1 MGKPGRS
8 PRWRTD
14 KPSGR
19 KSGFRGRREE
29 LPIPGKPL
37 PLCPHCDYNVTGLTS
52 RVCPECGKSFT
63 VEGARARGFKL
74 SKEGR
79 SVEYRR
85 GARSWRSA
93 AFETFREIGEAVA
106 LGLGAAM
113 TFLGFFAPILT
124 ASIWP
129 RTGGVLPL
137 GAKIAFK
144 IVIAMTVM
152 IPVDAVIAGVGA
164 RRGYG
169 WIGILLVTGV
179 LTVVVSALIG
189 LA

>member
-14 KPSGR
+14 KPTGR

-29 LPIPGKPL
+29 LPIPAKPL
-37 PLCPHCDYNVTGLTS
+37 PLCPRCDYNLTGLTS
-52 RVCPECGKSFT
+52 RVCPECGKPFT
-63 VEGARARGFKL
+63 VQEARAHGFKQ

-79 SVEYRR
+79 SAGYRGGER
-85 GARSWRSA
+85 GWRSA
-93 AFETFREIGEAVA
+93 LAQTVRECAAALALA
-106 LGLGAAM
+106 LGMAM
-113 TFLGFFAPILT
+113 TGLGFFAPIVT
-124 ASIWP
+124 ANIWP
-129 RTGGVLPL
+129 RTGGMLPL

-144 IVIAMTVM
+144 VVIAMTVM

-169 WIGILLVTGV
+169 WTAILLVTGV
-179 LTVVVSALIG
+179 LTVVISSLIG
-189 LA
+189 FA

>member
-14 KPSGR
+14 KPGGR

-29 LPIPGKPL
+29 LPIPAKPL

-63 VEGARARGFKL
+63 VQGARARGFKL

-79 SVEYRR
+79 GADYRR
-85 GARSWRSA
+85 AKPGWRSA
-93 AFETFREIGEAVA
+93 IGQTLRECAGILTLA
-106 LGLGAAM
+106 LGMAM
-113 TFLGFFAPILT
+113 TGLGFLAPIVT
-124 ASIWP
+124 ANIW
-129 RTGGVLPL
+129 RQTGGIFSL
-137 GAKIAFK
+137 GEKMAFK
-144 IVIAMTVM
+144 VLMAMGIM

-169 WIGILLVTGV
+169 WSGILLVTGV
-179 LTVVVSALIG
+179 LTVVISSLIG
-189 LA
+189 FM

>member
-1 MGKPGRS
+1 
-8 PRWRTD
+8 
-14 KPSGR
+14 
-19 KSGFRGRREE
+19 
-29 LPIPGKPL
+29 
-37 PLCPHCDYNVTGLTS
+37 
-52 RVCPECGKSFT
+52 
-63 VEGARARGFKL
+63 
-74 SKEGR
+74 
-79 SVEYRR
+79 
-85 GARSWRSA
+85 
-93 AFETFREIGEAVA
+93 
-106 LGLGAAM
+106 M